1 MGRDAEERTAA
12 RDFTMARLAAA
23 RASVASAVTAID
35 DCLAMFVDPD
45 SDRSGKGRAEFLE
58 LIDDT
63 LGLAVGSVQL
73 AQQSWEDVDP
83 EEGEPEDEDEGEE
96 DEGEEEDEDDAG
108 HGRKKR
114 RR

>member
-1 MGRDAEERTAA
+1 MTRAEERTAA

-23 RASVASAVTAID
+23 RTLIASAAQACD

-45 SDRSGKGRAEFLE
+45 SDRSGKERAELLE
-58 LIDDT
+58 QIDDG
-63 LGLAVGSVQL
+63 LGIAATAVQA

-83 EEGEPEDEDEGEE
+83 QEGEPED
-96 DEGEEEDEDDAG
+96 DEGEEEDEEDEDEEPAS
-108 HGRKKR
+108 KKR